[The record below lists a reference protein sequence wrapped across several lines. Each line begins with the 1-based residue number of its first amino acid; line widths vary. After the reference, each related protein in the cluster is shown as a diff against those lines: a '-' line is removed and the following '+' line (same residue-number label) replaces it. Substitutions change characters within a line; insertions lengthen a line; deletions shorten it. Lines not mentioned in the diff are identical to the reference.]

1 MSELE
6 ESEDKPYSSGSST
19 PPGRLTLGQ
28 YQEVLA
34 KRAEIESNGYVS
46 QLEDWLLCDKWPEL
60 DACYILAGLVPKTLK
75 SDEEQ
80 LVRVLDGNRPSR
92 SDIDEYE
99 RIKSLWLRSDHDKL
113 NEKNFVEVGE
123 ASLSSAVRPEYAYE
137 WAKGKGIECSW
148 LDTAIKSNT
157 FSEGEKESDL
167 FAVFEAQAE
176 IHHQFLI
183 GLLLMVSLEE
193 GREKIFDWIFCLF
206 RSLHEQKFIS
216 SFSKLGLE
224 KLPHA
229 VACAKY
235 HVLSNSLGGVSV
247 EYMEE
252 SDKKAWV
259 RFRYP
264 RWLYSSAAI
273 CGIPIEVSRGFLHGW
288 YAHNGIS
295 LNNPKLGFVCV
306 SEDMTGQFGL
316 CGYFK
321 EFDHKLSLEDRLQ
334 FSADEVVPDF
344 SSQSQP
350 SLPDEF
356 WGCERLMKAK
366 RNYAIDYYCNS
377 LVALGEIIGFEK
389 AEQYGMRVGRL
400 IGAQYYRDL
409 AMKINVID
417 GGPKEAIIFIEK
429 MMSGLGDLSVA
440 KTENQDYLTLRHVL
454 PGFLRG
460 LGAQAKMCLLNSWI
474 EIWKGTIISHQTLME
489 VQCVEN
495 KNGEELEWN
504 IKSKQKKK

>member
-1 MSELE
+1 
-6 ESEDKPYSSGSST
+6 
-19 PPGRLTLGQ
+19 
-28 YQEVLA
+28 
-34 KRAEIESNGYVS
+34 
-46 QLEDWLLCDKWPEL
+46 
-60 DACYILAGLVPKTLK
+60 
-75 SDEEQ
+75 
-80 LVRVLDGNRPSR
+80 
-92 SDIDEYE
+92 
-99 RIKSLWLRSDHDKL
+99 
-113 NEKNFVEVGE
+113 
-123 ASLSSAVRPEYAYE
+123 
-137 WAKGKGIECSW
+137 
-148 LDTAIKSNT
+148 
-157 FSEGEKESDL
+157 
-167 FAVFEAQAE
+167 
-176 IHHQFLI
+176 
-183 GLLLMVSLEE
+183 MVSLEE
-193 GREKIFDWIFCLF
+193 GRERVFDWIFCLF

-295 LNNPKLGFVCV
+295 LNNPKLGFICV

-321 EFDHKLSLEDRLQ
+321 EFDHNLSLEDRLQ

-344 SSQSQP
+344 NSHGQP
-350 SLPDEF
+350 SLPGEF
-356 WGCERLMKAK
+356 WGCERLIKAK
-366 RNYAIDYYCNS
+366 RNYAIDYYSNS

-409 AMKINVID
+409 AIKINVID
-417 GGPKEAIIFIEK
+417 GGPKEAVIFIEK

-440 KTENQDYLTLRHVL
+440 KTENQDYITSIFLVEYSSILKVIEYRHDLHAVNGQAARTFPSRLTFTSSIPYAKYFFILNNASALQANAPFVFDDNLNASDINVDYMIRATGFNTIRAGDYTDENGIAQDFVL
-454 PGFLRG
+454 PGDTRNDINTTEDIDYR
-460 LGAQAKMCLLNSWI
+460 C
-474 EIWKGTIISHQTLME
+474 KGSLTHVGSGSSLKFYPMYYDNYTAVSYTHLTLPTNRE
-489 VQCVEN
+489 V
-495 KNGEELEWN
+495 
-504 IKSKQKKK
+504 

>member
-1 MSELE
+1 
-6 ESEDKPYSSGSST
+6 
-19 PPGRLTLGQ
+19 
-28 YQEVLA
+28 
-34 KRAEIESNGYVS
+34 
-46 QLEDWLLCDKWPEL
+46 
-60 DACYILAGLVPKTLK
+60 
-75 SDEEQ
+75 
-80 LVRVLDGNRPSR
+80 
-92 SDIDEYE
+92 
-99 RIKSLWLRSDHDKL
+99 
-113 NEKNFVEVGE
+113 
-123 ASLSSAVRPEYAYE
+123 
-137 WAKGKGIECSW
+137 
-148 LDTAIKSNT
+148 
-157 FSEGEKESDL
+157 
-167 FAVFEAQAE
+167 
-176 IHHQFLI
+176 
-183 GLLLMVSLEE
+183 MVSLEE

-321 EFDHKLSLEDRLQ
+321 EFNHKLSLEDRLQ

-344 SSQSQP
+344 SSHSQP

-356 WGCERLMKAK
+356 WGCERLIKAK

-440 KTENQDYLTLRHVL
+440 KTESQDYLTLRHVL

-460 LGAQAKMCLLNSWI
+460 LGAEAKRCLLNSWT